1 MDKHDKLERA
11 QEEILRIDAAI
22 GELKEVRDMGPVI
35 DILKDRMLTLHFERD
50 EYQKLIE
57 AEDAREE
64 AEQIR
69 DYWRMVL

>member
-64 AEQIR
+64 AEQVR